1 MIFHVQPLNPHGAPQ
16 NVSQCPGC
24 FEWVAQS
31 WKSQSGDLAIEGR
44 CVLVKSFCCW
54 KKHVILQMNYVHND
68 SNDWLV
74 VSNMAW
80 VFSIIYGMSSF
91 PLTLTNIFKMVIAPP
106 TRWWLVYILRFSED
120 FVKFYQVAVCQ
131 NLVPLVNIKIAGKW
145 MFIPLKMVL
154 ILIGIDPY
162 PSLYFCWTHISIGEI
177 GEVSGN
183 PCCGTSSAAGAEL
196 VGAQGEGR
204 AALGRGK
211 WH

>member
-1 MIFHVQPLNPHGAPQ
+1 MSNLWIHTARHKMYPNAQGA
-16 NVSQCPGC
+16 S
-24 FEWVAQS
+24 
-31 WKSQSGDLAIEGR
+31 SGSHRVGSPSLAIWPSRDDVSWWNHFAAEKNTSSYR
-44 CVLVKSFCCW
+44 WTMFIM
-54 KKHVILQMNYVHND
+54 ILMTGWWFQT
-68 SNDWLV
+68 WLE
-74 VSNMAW
+74 
-80 VFSIIYGMSSF
+80 FF
-91 PLTLTNIFKMVIAPP
+91 PSYMGCHPSHWHWLIFFKMVIAPP